1 MPIPYLKLALKN
13 LVARKLRSL
22 LTIVGIVIGI
32 TALVALLTIGQGL
45 DHAITKQFE
54 KIGSNKLFV
63 YPEGAGDP
71 TSRTG
76 LEKKDVDVLE
86 NMPGFVYVTPYLMG
100 KVPVT
105 YANDQ
110 YSVTIMGFPDKDTE
124 KRFVSH
130 DMVLKQGRY
139 FKEGERNVVMIGAA
153 VAKTMF
159 DKEVRLNNN
168 FEIKGIKYRVIG
180 IFDSFGNPED
190 DNSLFVPLDDAR
202 ILLNKPMQVTM
213 VELTVEEGI
222 DLQKTVSEIKK
233 NLRRKR
239 GNDHFEVVTPDQIL
253 KQFGTVITIINVVLI
268 GIAFISLIVGAVGIM
283 NTMYTSVL
291 ERTREIGIMKAI
303 GASNATIMVVFL
315 FESGI
320 LGLVGG
326 ILGVTLGSLIALGIG
341 AVAVQA
347 GFGLLVI
354 TIEWPVVFGGILFSV
369 IVGALSG
376 ILPSRQASQLKPI
389 DALRH

>member
-1 MPIPYLKLALKN
+1 MPIPYLKLAVKN
-13 LVARKLRSL
+13 LIARKLRSL
-22 LTIVGIVIGI
+22 LTIVGIVIGV
-32 TALVALLTIGQGL
+32 TALVALLTVGQGL
-45 DHAITKQFE
+45 DHAIKKQFE

-76 LEKKDVDVLE
+76 LEEKDVEVLE
-86 NMPGFVYVTPYLMG
+86 TMAEFVFVTPYLMG
-100 KVPVT
+100 KVPVA
-105 YANDQ
+105 YANEE
-110 YSVTIMGFPDKDTE
+110 YSVTIMGFPDTDAE
-124 KRFVSH
+124 KRLVSY
-130 DMVLKQGRY
+130 DFTLRQGRY
-139 FKEGERNVVMIGAA
+139 FKEGERNVVMIGDA

-168 FEIKGIKYRVIG
+168 LEIKGIKYRVIG
-180 IFDSFGNPED
+180 IFDTMGNPED

-202 ILLNKPMQVTM
+202 ILLDKPTQITM
-213 VELTVEEGI
+213 VELVVEESV
-222 DLQKTVSEIKK
+222 DLQKTVSEIKQ

-253 KQFGTVITIINVVLI
+253 KQFGTVITIVNVVLI

-303 GASNATIMVVFL
+303 GASNGMIMVIFL
-315 FESGI
+315 LESGI
-320 LGLVGG
+320 LGLIGG
-326 ILGVTLGSLIALGIG
+326 VLGVTLGSLIALGIG
-341 AVAVQA
+341 AAAVQA

-354 TIEWPVVFGGILFSV
+354 EIEWPVVMGAILFSI
-369 IVGALSG
+369 IVGAMSG
-376 ILPSRQASQLKPI
+376 LLPSRQASQLKPI